1 MKRAG
6 QTRREFLAGGGLFAG
21 SLLLNGCL
29 GSAKR
34 QAAVT
39 DRPNVLWITCEDI
52 GPCLGCY
59 GDALADTPN
68 LDRLAAGGVRYTNAY
83 VTAPVCAP
91 VRSCIITGVYATSLG
106 TQHLRSDVVLPREIR
121 CFSEYLRE
129 AGYYCTNNS
138 KKDYNF
144 TDVNAW
150 DESSAQAHWR
160 KRREG
165 QPFFSVFNIMN
176 THQSQIN
183 GSDEEWHEKYGRL
196 LADAER
202 HDPAQMTVPP
212 YYPDSPMV
220 RKILARYYDLITLMD
235 RRVGEIL
242 AELEADGL
250 ADDTIVFFY
259 SDHGFGMPRYKRVLY
274 DTGLRV
280 PFIVHIPEKYAHLA
294 RGRAGASTD
303 RLISTVDLAPTMLG
317 LLGLTAP
324 DYMQGTAFLGPGA
337 GQPREYVFGASSR
350 VDEAYEMARCVRGR
364 RYKYIRNYLPH
375 LPLIQTSAY
384 CDKAEIMQ
392 ELRRLA
398 EGDLTEAQ
406 AALWRARPAEELYDT
421 QADPL
426 ELNNLADSSKHA
438 KIKARLKAELRA
450 WMIEIRDAGLLSEA
464 AMHVRSAGS
473 TPYEM
478 ARRPEVYPI
487 QRILAAADCV
497 GVTCDEDQLLTLLQ
511 DADSGVRF
519 WGVIAATC
527 CGQTDRLTAAVQR
540 LLADKDANV
549 RFAAAGLL
557 ARWAGSAE
565 AIAVLTKG
573 LDEPDGPTALFA
585 ARELELAG
593 AKASM
598 AVEKIEAA
606 RAANFESQ
614 RHKDYKMFI
623 DWALTGAIRACGVQ
637 TDYLITF

>member
-1 MKRAG
+1 MQRAG

-106 TQHLRSDVVLPREIR
+106 TQHLRSDVALPPGMR
-121 CFSEYLRE
+121 CFTEYLRE
-129 AGYYCTNNS
+129 AGYYCTNNA

-144 TDVNAW
+144 ADVDAW
-150 DESSAQAHWR
+150 DESSGQAHWR
-160 KRREG
+160 KRPANR
-165 QPFFSVFNIMN
+165 PFFSVFNIVN
-176 THQSQIN
+176 THQAQIN
-183 GSDEEWHEKYGRL
+183 GSDAEWHEKYGRHL
-196 LADAER
+196 TDAER
-202 HDPAQMTVPP
+202 HDPARMIVPP

-235 RRVGEIL
+235 RRVGKIL

-280 PFIVHIPEKYAHLA
+280 PFIVHSPKKYAHLT
-294 RGRAGASTD
+294 GRAGTTRD
-303 RLISTVDLAPTMLG
+303 RLISTVDLAPMMLG
-317 LLGLTAP
+317 LAGLKP
-324 DYMQGTAFLGPGA
+324 PEYMQGTAFLGPAEGK
-337 GQPREYVFGASSR
+337 PRQYVFGASSR
-350 VDEAYEMARCVRGR
+350 VDEAYEMARCVRDR

-375 LPLIQTSAY
+375 LPLIQHSAY
-384 CDKAEIMQ
+384 CDQAEIMQ

-398 EGDLTEAQ
+398 AEGNLTPAQ
-406 AALWRARPAEELYDT
+406 AALWTNRPAEELYDT
-421 QADPL
+421 QTDPL
-426 ELNNLADSSKHA
+426 ELNNLTDSPKHI
-438 KIKARLKAELRA
+438 KIKAQLTAELRT
-450 WMIEIRDAGLLSEA
+450 WMLEIKDAGLLSEA
-464 AMHVRSAGS
+464 AMHARSADW

-478 ARRPEVYPI
+478 TRRPDFPI
-487 QRILAAADCV
+487 GRILAAADTV
-497 GVTCDEDQLLTLLQ
+497 GTHCDQGKLLELFRDS
-511 DADSGVRF
+511 DAAVRF
-519 WGVIAATC
+519 WGVIAATNC
-527 CGQTDRLTAAVQR
+527 PQAAGLTDDLKP
-540 LLADKDANV
+540 LLDDADANV

-557 ARWAGSAE
+557 VQWTDSAE
-565 AIAVLTKG
+565 ALALLLKG
-573 LDEPDGPTALFA
+573 LDHHDGPTALFA
-585 ARELELAG
+585 AREIELAG
-593 AKASM
+593 KKA
-598 AVEKIEAA
+598 APVIARIKAA
-606 RAANFESQ
+606 RQANFTSK

-623 DWALTGAIRACGVQ
+623 DWALTAALRACGME
-637 TDYLITF
+637 TDYLMKF